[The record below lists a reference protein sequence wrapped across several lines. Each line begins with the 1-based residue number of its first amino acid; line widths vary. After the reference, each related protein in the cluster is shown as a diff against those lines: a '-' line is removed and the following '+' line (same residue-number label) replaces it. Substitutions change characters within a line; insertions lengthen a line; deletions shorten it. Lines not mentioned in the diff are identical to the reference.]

1 MLKKLLLIA
10 AGAALLAALFF
21 GRSAVSYVGTAVSS
35 IHQSV
40 KDNVPIEF
48 EIQRARRMI
57 VNLVPEIRRN
67 MHLIAKEEVD
77 VQRLA
82 KQVEKLE
89 ARQEKDREGV
99 MTLKADLESG
109 SGSFYYAGHRYSEA
123 QVKIDLAN
131 RFERFKTNDGTLAK
145 LQKVLNAREHSLQ
158 AARAKLDGMLAA
170 KRQLEVDVE
179 NLEARL
185 KMVEVAQT
193 TSDFNFDN
201 SHLARTKDLITDIQT
216 RIDVAE
222 RLVHAETDFQYEIPL
237 DTPSDAEDISD
248 QITEYFGEER
258 PDVASVAEALK

>member
-1 MLKKLLLIA
+1 MLV
-10 AGAALLAALFF
+10 ALFF

-35 IHQSV
+35 ARESF
-40 KDNVPIEF
+40 KDNVPLDF
-48 EIQRARRMI
+48 EIQRARKMI

-77 VQRLA
+77 VERLA
-82 KQVEKLE
+82 KQVAMLE
-89 ARQEKDREGV
+89 AKQEKDREGV
-99 MTLKADLESG
+99 MKLKADLESG
-109 SGSFYYAGHRYSEA
+109 SGSFLYAGHRYTES
-123 QVKIDLAN
+123 QVKADLAS
-131 RFERFKTNDGTLAK
+131 RFERFKTNDSTLAK
-145 LQKVLNAREHSLQ
+145 LHKVLNARQNSLQ

-222 RLVHAETDFQYEIPL
+222 RLVNAETDFQYEIPL
-237 DTPSDAEDISD
+237 DGPSETEDVSA
-248 QITEYFGEER
+248 QITEYFGEGKA
-258 PDVASVAEALK
+258 DIALVADIVE